1 MLYHINN
8 NNNYIYVLD
17 IQLWIMHC
25 LLIYILQG
33 SLYLS
38 KLLITKLYIYMYLY
52 VLYMYVKS
60 NQSNNTNQCKYCD
73 FHVIILPVMGVF
85 N

>member
-25 LLIYILQG
+25 LLIYYRDHCTCQNYWLQIV
-33 SLYLS
+33 YLHV
-38 KLLITKLYIYMYLY
+38 LVHVY
-52 VLYMYVKS
+52 VLYVKS
-60 NQSNNTNQCKYCD
+60 NQSYSYQ
-73 FHVIILPVMGVF
+73 LM
-85 N
+85 